1 MKQTRTRI
9 TRTVT
14 VLAALSLTAAA
25 CGGGD
30 EAIEV
35 DGAWARTSPMSAE
48 AGAAYFQIYSET
60 DDVLIGASVDASVA
74 GTVEIHETRMVEG
87 HSEDDMAM
95 EMDDDS
101 MEDGAMEM
109 DDDSMED
116 DSMEGMEM
124 EDGEMEMDMSDVMEM
139 VEVGRIDLPAG
150 ETVSLEPGGLHIMM
164 LELPAPL
171 ENGDTF
177 DLTLDFETAEDQ
189 VITVT
194 IGDSAPE

>member
-1 MKQTRTRI
+1 MELERPMPSLLTMKNTRI
-9 TRTVT
+9 VRTAA
-14 VLAALSLTAAA
+14 VLAALGLTAAA
-25 CGGGD
+25 CGSD
-30 EAIEV
+30 EAAVEV

-48 AGAAYFQIYSET
+48 AGAAYFQISSET

-87 HSEDDMAM
+87 HSEDDAMDDSM
-95 EMDDDS
+95 EMDDS
-101 MEDGAMEM
+101 A
-109 DDDSMED
+109 
-116 DSMEGMEM
+116 M

-139 VEVGRIDLPAG
+139 VEVGRIELPAG

-164 LELPAPL
+164 LDLPAPL

-177 DLTLDFETAEDQ
+177 DLTLDFETADDQ